1 MGFFESIFT
10 PPGTNAR
17 RDQEKRQTSVAGVGT
32 DLVSIIAPG
41 VKKQAEYANTLQ
53 PALEANVN
61 DAILSLQPGNLAADA
76 ERKAGAIGGATE
88 DAIRDVGLGLRS
100 QGLSEGAIAGTA
112 ADISN
117 QGTEQQ
123 NQVRAEQWDPQRLNA
138 IRGQIIQ
145 MITGMQTLP
154 SMQALS
160 GASSMVY
167 GQPAVHVGQGVGDIV
182 GNVLGQ
188 WAGGGFKT
196 PGSGSNQ
203 P

>member
-1 MGFFESIFT
+1 MSFWESIFT

-17 RDQEKRQTSVAGVGT
+17 RDQENRQTSVAGVGT
-32 DLVSIIAPG
+32 DLVNIIAPG
-41 VKKQAEYANTLQ
+41 VKKQAQYANSLQ

-61 DAILSLQPGNLAADA
+61 DAILSLQPGNLAANA
-76 ERKAGAIGGATE
+76 ERNAGAIGGATD

-100 QGLSEGAIAGTA
+100 QGLSEGAIAGAT

-123 NQVRAEQWDPQRLNA
+123 NQARADQWDPQKINA

-167 GQPAVHVGQGVGDIV
+167 GQPGVHVGTGFGDIV
-182 GNVLGQ
+182 GGALGQ

-196 PGSGSNQ
+196 PGSEKK
-203 P
+203 